1 MPCFG
6 RLNFRKKTKE
16 EYLEKEF
23 KVVLKEIKKIWLYIL
38 RARHQ
43 GELDISLDWLEQ
55 IVAEAFSLKKKLT
68 EKMEFYRSRQRVESR
83 VDPRYDLELQ
93 VPELQNE
100 EPYYTSIDG
109 FYCSPVETS
118 NVIYRPPMET
128 SDKVPNHTY
137 SSEIVSNIDTN
148 ESLRVIPRVPFYNPC
163 HTYNKLSHFPTSHSQ
178 VYDTNINSIFQNITD
193 IAVSPSSGYCSDEL
207 TEAAE
212 EAPYQEITCELL
224 NNNNYSNLP
233 HLTFNDQPL
242 IQDTA
247 GFIKT
252 IIPAGNLNDQ
262 KSFNTYQNT
271 TDFVDTKYD
280 HTNYISDIQYKEFND
295 NLEDIEPTIGIEIH
309 HGTVDNIKK
318 PKKAGD
324 NGTFLA
330 TKLQKI
336 HRKSTSGR
344 KRLTEDE
351 IKLSRKKTNSRHY
364 NRTKSRKNKI
374 YEKETILAKENKSL
388 KDEWKK
394 LGKMF
399 HRFKMLYA
407 KYCTQIPAPVRSQI
421 ESRFN
426 KVAIGS

>member
-23 KVVLKEIKKIWLYIL
+23 KLVLKEIKKIWLYVL

-178 VYDTNINSIFQNITD
+178 VCLLYT
-193 IAVSPSSGYCSDEL
+193 SPSPRDGL
-207 TEAAE
+207 
-212 EAPYQEITCELL
+212 
-224 NNNNYSNLP
+224 
-233 HLTFNDQPL
+233 
-242 IQDTA
+242 
-247 GFIKT
+247 
-252 IIPAGNLNDQ
+252 
-262 KSFNTYQNT
+262 
-271 TDFVDTKYD
+271 
-280 HTNYISDIQYKEFND
+280 
-295 NLEDIEPTIGIEIH
+295 
-309 HGTVDNIKK
+309 
-318 PKKAGD
+318 
-324 NGTFLA
+324 
-330 TKLQKI
+330 
-336 HRKSTSGR
+336 
-344 KRLTEDE
+344 
-351 IKLSRKKTNSRHY
+351 LSRMPS
-364 NRTKSRKNKI
+364 S
-374 YEKETILAKENKSL
+374 A
-388 KDEWKK
+388 
-394 LGKMF
+394 
-399 HRFKMLYA
+399 
-407 KYCTQIPAPVRSQI
+407 
-421 ESRFN
+421 
-426 KVAIGS
+426 